1 MKVALTFDAEH
12 QDRPAGS
19 PGNLPRI
26 LDILGETPATFFIQ
40 GRWASAYQDYAHEI
54 AGRGFTIG
62 SHGYYHVPTHML
74 IPAAFHSDLSTA
86 ADAIYETTGIYPKL
100 FRPPYGLHTEV
111 GDHILAA
118 RGYTRVQWDVNSE
131 DYRLAPD
138 AVVAKVLGELIENP
152 GVGRMPM
159 DEDQEVTQT
168 ILMHTWPDATVAA
181 LPEILSRLSEAE
193 LVKL

>member
-1 MKVALTFDAEH
+1 M
-12 QDRPAGS
+12 
-19 PGNLPRI
+19 
-26 LDILGETPATFFIQ
+26 
-40 GRWASAYQDYAHEI
+40 
-54 AGRGFTIG
+54 
-62 SHGYYHVPTHML
+62 
-74 IPAAFHSDLSTA
+74 
-86 ADAIYETTGIYPKL
+86 
-100 FRPPYGLHTEV
+100 
-111 GDHILAA
+111 
-118 RGYTRVQWDVNSE
+118 NSE

-159 DEDQEVTQT
+159 DADQEVTQT